1 MGGAD
6 GGEDVKV
13 GGVAIEGVAMGRG
26 GSTVVSIAV
35 DIREAADLND
45 SSVVV
50 AANIV
55 VGVPSVGR
63 AITLGVTDMSGAS
76 ELDVT
81 MAGRAAEVAPCEARG
96 IAREDVATAG
106 GMTADVIASDVAVAM
121 VNGSCTDFAVASVAE
136 YGFEVSGGTAT

>member
-45 SSVVV
+45 SSVAVD
-50 AANIV
+50 ANIV
-55 VGVPSVGR
+55 AGVTSVGR

-81 MAGRAAEVAPCEARG
+81 MVGRDAEVAPCEARG
-96 IAREDVATAG
+96 IAREGVATAG

-121 VNGSCTDFAVASVAE
+121 VNGSCTDFAVASVVG
-136 YGFEVSGGTAT
+136 YGFEVSRGTAT